1 MKYISFLKKIIFLA
15 IIIVTISSCSKPYI
29 DIKSPCVSTFTET
42 KKDPCGPRRP
52 VNEWLFNK
60 ELS

>member
-1 MKYISFLKKIIFLA
+1 MKNINFFKKITFIT
-15 IIIVTISSCSKPYI
+15 IIIANISSCSKPYI
-29 DIKSPCVSTFTET
+29 DVKSPCVSTFTET

-60 ELS
+60 EIS